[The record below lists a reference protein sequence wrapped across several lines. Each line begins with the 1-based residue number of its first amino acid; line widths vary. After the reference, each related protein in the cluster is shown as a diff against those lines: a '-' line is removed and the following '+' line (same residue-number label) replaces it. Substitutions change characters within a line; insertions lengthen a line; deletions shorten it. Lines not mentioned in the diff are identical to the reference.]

1 MPITLDDLEDLAGA
15 DVVDAKGEV
24 IGTVG
29 GPHVLAGELLG
40 VRVALDEAIAELPTV
55 GRDEV
60 EIATRFLARDGDSLR
75 VSMELME
82 AIAGHA
88 PARRPGAGE

>member
-15 DVVDAKGEV
+15 DVVDAKGEL
-24 IGTVG
+24 IGIVS

-40 VRVALDEAIAELPTV
+40 VRVALDDALAELPTV

-60 EIATRFLARDGDSLR
+60 EIATRYLARDGESLR
-75 VSMELME
+75 VAMELME

-88 PARRPGAGE
+88 PARRAGASE